1 MHADYILGL
10 DLGGTSVKGVA
21 LGTEGL
27 RAQYHQPFDLAQPRA
42 FAEAVRQ
49 VLDQAVATLG
59 NPRRVGL
66 SAPGI
71 AARDN
76 RSIAF
81 MPGRFAGLEGLI
93 WGEYLNRPDGVSVL
107 NDANAALVGEVA
119 FGAGR
124 GASNAILLTL
134 GTGVGGAIMM
144 EGRLLRGHT
153 GKAGHLGHATVNFEG
168 PPDIC
173 QAPGSLEDA
182 LGNHNIRARTSGRF
196 ETTHA
201 LIRAVESGDAEARR
215 LWLRSVR
222 ALAAAL
228 ASFGNVLD
236 PEVAIIGGGIA
247 RGGET
252 LFGPLRAF
260 LEEMEWRPGGVGMRL
275 VPAELGELA
284 GAYGAAVWERPV
296 G

>member
-1 MHADYILGL
+1 
-10 DLGGTSVKGVA
+10 
-21 LGTEGL
+21 
-27 RAQYHQPFDLAQPRA
+27 
-42 FAEAVRQ
+42 
-49 VLDQAVATLG
+49 
-59 NPRRVGL
+59 
-66 SAPGI
+66 
-71 AARDN
+71 
-76 RSIAF
+76 
-81 MPGRFAGLEGLI
+81 
-93 WGEYLNRPDGVSVL
+93 
-107 NDANAALVGEVA
+107 
-119 FGAGR
+119 
-124 GASNAILLTL
+124 
-134 GTGVGGAIMM
+134 MM
-144 EGRLLRGHT
+144 EGRLFRGHT

-182 LGNHNIRARTSGRF
+182 LGNHNIRARTDGRF

-201 LIRAVESGDAEARR
+201 LIRAVESGDVEARR
-215 LWLRSVR
+215 LWLRSVQ

-252 LFGPLRAF
+252 LFGPLRSF